1 MKTKFMKF
9 AVSLLVITA
18 VVFSGCSKKEEEE
31 KKVEKKELTKIEK
44 IKEKGEIT
52 IGTSPDYPPFESI
65 DDNGNVVGFDIDLA
79 KEIAGELGVKP
90 KFVSMGFDSI
100 ITAVK
105 NGQVDIGMSSFS
117 VNEERKM
124 SIDFSK
130 PYISTAQVILV
141 KEDSAIRSAKDL
153 EKAVIAVQM
162 GTTGAEAAKELKDVE
177 IKTVED
183 SNVATMMLDNGSVRA
198 VVIDIAIAKELA
210 SRHSFRVLE
219 TPLNKEETAI
229 VIQKGN
235 DDLTQS
241 INTALDKIMSD
252 GRYEQIKTKWD
263 VK

>member
-1 MKTKFMKF
+1 MNKNLMK
-9 AVSLLVITA
+9 ALLSLLVIGG
-18 VVFSGCSKKEEEE
+18 VIFSGCSKKEESAR
-31 KKVEKKELTKIEK
+31 ELSKLDK
-44 IKEKGEIT
+44 IKNKGEIS

-65 DDNGNVVGFDIDLA
+65 DDKGDIVGFDIDLA
-79 KEIAGELGVKP
+79 REISKELGVEA

-105 NGQVDIGMSSFS
+105 NGQIDIGMSSFS

-141 KEDSAIRSAKDL
+141 KKDSEINSAEDL

-177 IKTVED
+177 IKTVSD
-183 SNVATMMLDNGSVRA
+183 SSVATMMLDNGSVKA
-198 VVIDIAIAKELA
+198 VVIDVAIARELA
-210 SRHSFRVLE
+210 SRHSFRLLE
-219 TPLNKEETAI
+219 KPLNQEETAI

-235 DDLTQS
+235 EDLKS
-241 INTALDKIMSD
+241 AIDTAIDKVMSD
-252 GRYEQIKTKWD
+252 GRYEKIKAKWD

>member
-1 MKTKFMKF
+1 
-9 AVSLLVITA
+9 
-18 VVFSGCSKKEEEE
+18 
-31 KKVEKKELTKIEK
+31 
-44 IKEKGEIT
+44 
-52 IGTSPDYPPFESI
+52 
-65 DDNGNVVGFDIDLA
+65 
-79 KEIAGELGVKP
+79 
-90 KFVSMGFDSI
+90 
-100 ITAVK
+100 
-105 NGQVDIGMSSFS
+105 
-117 VNEERKM
+117 
-124 SIDFSK
+124 
-130 PYISTAQVILV
+130 
-141 KEDSAIRSAKDL
+141 
-153 EKAVIAVQM
+153 M

>member
-1 MKTKFMKF
+1 MKKNLMK
-9 AVSLLVITA
+9 AVLSLLVIGGI
-18 VVFSGCSKKEEEE
+18 VFSGCSKKEETA
-31 KKVEKKELTKIEK
+31 KELSKLEK
-44 IKEKGEIT
+44 IKNKAEIS

-65 DDNGNVVGFDIDLA
+65 DDKGDIVGFDIDLA
-79 KEIAGELGVKP
+79 REIAKELGVDAKL
-90 KFVSMGFDSI
+90 VSMGFDSI

-105 NGQVDIGMSSFS
+105 NGQIDIGMSSFS

-141 KEDSAIRSAKDL
+141 KKDSAITKAEDL

-183 SNVATMMLDNGSVRA
+183 SNVATMMLDNGSVKA
-198 VVIDIAIAKELA
+198 VVIDVAIAKELA
-210 SRHSFRVLE
+210 SRHNFRVLE
-219 TPLNKEETAI
+219 KPLNQEETAI
-229 VIQKGN
+229 VLQKGN
-235 DDLTQS
+235 DDLKLAVDNA
-241 INTALDKIMSD
+241 IDKIISD
-252 GRYEQIKTKWD
+252 GRYEKIKAKWG

>member
-1 MKTKFMKF
+1 MKKNFFKL
-9 AVSLLVITA
+9 AVLALLVA
-18 VVFSGCSKKEEEE
+18 GVVFSGCSKKEEE
-31 KKVEKKELTKIEK
+31 KKELTKFEK
-44 IKEKGEIT
+44 IKAAGEIT

-65 DDNGNVVGFDIDLA
+65 DDDGNIIGFDIDLA
-79 KEIAGELGVKP
+79 KEIAKELGVEA

-141 KEDSAIRSAKDL
+141 KKDSAITKAEDL

-219 TPLNKEETAI
+219 TPLNQEETAI

-235 DDLTQS
+235 DDLKEN
-241 INTALDKIMSD
+241 IDKAIDKIMSD
-252 GRYEQIKTKWD
+252 GRYDQIRTKWD